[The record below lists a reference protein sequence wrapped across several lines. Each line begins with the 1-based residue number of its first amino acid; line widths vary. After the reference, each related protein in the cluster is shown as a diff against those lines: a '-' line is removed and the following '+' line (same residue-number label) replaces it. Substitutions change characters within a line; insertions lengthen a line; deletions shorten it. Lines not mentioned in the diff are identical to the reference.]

1 MTVPNIPKVNNV
13 DVRRLNP
20 LDSSKETN
28 GVKMN
33 ARRIDRA
40 SIISISLRR

>member
-1 MTVPNIPKVNNV
+1 MIVPKIPNVISV

-28 GVKMN
+28 GAKMK
-33 ARRIDRA
+33 ASRIDRA
-40 SIISISLRR
+40 STISISLRR